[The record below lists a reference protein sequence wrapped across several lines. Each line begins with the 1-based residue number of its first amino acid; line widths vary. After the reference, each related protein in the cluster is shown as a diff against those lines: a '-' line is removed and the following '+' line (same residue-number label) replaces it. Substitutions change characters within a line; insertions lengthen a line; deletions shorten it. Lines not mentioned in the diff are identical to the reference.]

1 MKKAELSDPTGSIIS
16 ASKRKNKKGEI
27 GKPVSV
33 ELERKGEEQGKRMKL
48 STSLRQLVRVVVT
61 GVGAVTPLGVGAHR
75 SWDRLLACHS
85 GIGKLTEEEFEK
97 MPARVAAQVPKGKEE
112 FQFDEKRFTDA
123 EWRQMSKAT
132 AFALVA
138 AEEALADAK
147 WNPKTPK
154 ELHDTGVSIGT
165 GMIDLRDV
173 VATGMRLA
181 EQGHKTVSPYFI
193 PRILPNMIAGS
204 LAIRYG
210 VKGPNHCVS
219 TACTTGL
226 HSIGDAFIM
235 IQRGQANVMICG
247 RYAHFVRN
255 SIPTSRSQSTI
266 RQRTRWLCN
275 GRRRRCVDLGESS
288 TCVGEKCSNLCR
300 SARIRP
306 KRRWIPLDVSLSG
319 RRGAK
324 LSMRRALADGGVKPE
339 EVGYVNAHATSTKQ
353 GDSAETT
360 AIHEVTN
367 EGGRRPDQEQ
377 PLVSSCKGA
386 IGHLLGAAG
395 SVETIVTAL
404 SCYHGVVP
412 PNRNLK
418 NIDVPMDMNFSHSE
432 KATPFPTSSFTSRR
446 VAMKNSF
453 GFWGANAT
461 LCLANMDQ

>member
-1 MKKAELSDPTGSIIS
+1 MDESLT
-16 ASKRKNKKGEI
+16 NH
-27 GKPVSV
+27 
-33 ELERKGEEQGKRMKL
+33 LGKRMKL

-247 RYAHFVRN
+247 SAEASINALSVAGFCRVRALCTKFNSDPQGASRPFDSERDGFVMGEGAGVLILENLQHALERN
-255 SIPTSRSQSTI
+255 
-266 RQRTRWLCN
+266 
-275 GRRRRCVDLGESS
+275 
-288 TCVGEKCSNLCR
+288 
-300 SARIRP
+300 ARIYAEV
-306 KRRWIPLDVSLSG
+306 LGYGLSG
-319 RRGAK
+319 DGYHLTSPCPDGAGAK